1 MSTATETV
9 QVTLTLPKD
18 IYERAAEKAQAEQ
31 LQVAELR
38 GTWIA
43 EGLAGRGS
51 RREAFERASA
61 LYRAR
66 LAREGKLNQ
75 SPEEVL
81 QELRELREK
90 VARELYPCGRG

>member
-18 IYERAAEKAQAEQ
+18 IYERAAQTAQAEQ
-31 LQVAELR
+31 RQVAELLSSLV
-38 GTWIA
+38 T
-43 EGLAGRGS
+43 EGLSGRDS
-51 RREAFERASA
+51 PREAFERASA
-61 LYRAR
+61 SYRAR

-81 QELRELREK
+81 QELRDIREK
-90 VARELYPCGRG
+90 VARELYP